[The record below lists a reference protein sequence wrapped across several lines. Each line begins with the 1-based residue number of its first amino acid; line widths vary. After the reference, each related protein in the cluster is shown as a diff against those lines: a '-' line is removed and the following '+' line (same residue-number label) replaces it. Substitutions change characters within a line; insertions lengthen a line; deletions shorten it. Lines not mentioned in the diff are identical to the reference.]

1 MPGKARTTKLTGMLA
16 LVIAM
21 GCGNAHAGDDPF
33 WDEWSRYFQRID
45 PLSVTSGDAKNVNA
59 VTHIIDPWPPYARDR
74 RIPANGRRMVGAIN
88 RYQNPKL
95 LGAQSPTLAPIIVQ
109 SLTGAGSTP
118 DTGSAGMGGGGGG
131 SGSGQ

>member
-1 MPGKARTTKLTGMLA
+1 MPGKARKTKLTGMIA
-16 LVIAM
+16 LMILM
-21 GCGNAHAGDDPF
+21 GYGNARAGDDPF

-59 VTHIIDPWPPYARDR
+59 VTHIIDPWPPYAGDR

-95 LGAQSPTLAPIIVQ
+95 LGAQAPTLAPIIVQ
-109 SLTGAGSTP
+109 SLTGAGSGA
-118 DTGSAGMGGGGGG
+118 DTGSQGLGSAGGGGGY
-131 SGSGQ
+131 GQ